1 MKLPNAMRSLA
12 LLAALASL
20 SACSPTDW
28 SPANGAPD
36 LPSAD
41 SPASRVN
48 EDPPGCDKLGVVH
61 YEGNPEFEIREIV
74 REATSRGGT
83 HYRIEGVQ
91 EDDELVTRGSPTSIH
106 GERTSI
112 ETTRSSW
119 AVVWR
124 CASAGTVMRSRWL
137 LGRIRS

>member
-1 MKLPNAMRSLA
+1 MKLLNVLRTLT
-12 LLAALASL
+12 LLAALALL

-28 SPANGAPD
+28 SPANDAPD

-41 SPASRVN
+41 SPAVRVN

-61 YEGNPEFEIREIV
+61 YEGNPEFEIQEIV

-83 HYRIEGVQ
+83 HYRIEDVQ
-91 EDDELVTRGSPTSIH
+91 DDDEVVTRGSQTSIG

-112 ETTRSSW
+112 ETRRGSS

-124 CASAGTVMRSRWL
+124 CASAATVMGSRVR
-137 LGRIRS
+137 G